1 MLFNDCSVGQS
12 VWATRPV
19 VIIEKDL
26 TIAAV
31 FVGGIDRHGRKK
43 SKFTWF
49 ITKILP
55 LRKPQH
61 TSNPI
66 GNLTWQMKKAET
78 PNALCFSFRVYKHQS
93 PIYRRLVSKQKSS
106 STLVCCPRQPFIA
119 ASMQKRVVFNYSL
132 TDLKSISMKIMYV
145 ASYAKRK
152 ENIFCWWKSEI
163 KTIPIMRHTFEKLR
177 PLYKYF
183 VLS

>member
-43 SKFTWF
+43 KQIHVIYNKNITSKKTTTY
-49 ITKILP
+49 IE
-55 LRKPQH
+55 
-61 TSNPI
+61 SNWKL
-66 GNLTWQMKKAET
+66 NLADEKAET
-78 PNALCFSFRVYKHQS
+78 LNTLCFSLRVYKHQS

-152 ENIFCWWKSEI
+152 ENSFC
-163 KTIPIMRHTFEKLR
+163 
-177 PLYKYF
+177 
-183 VLS
+183 